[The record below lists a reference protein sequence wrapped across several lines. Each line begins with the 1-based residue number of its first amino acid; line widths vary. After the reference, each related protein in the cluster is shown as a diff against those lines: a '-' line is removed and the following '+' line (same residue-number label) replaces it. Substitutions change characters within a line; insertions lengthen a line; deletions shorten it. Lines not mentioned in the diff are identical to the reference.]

1 MVHPRQEDM
10 GLAWVGQGAHLSWE
24 QAEAVSQGPQCP
36 GEDSQAGERPSS
48 FSQAVVLAQ
57 RQSQPEDG
65 AQHHSREASA
75 VYVWLVMFFGQL

>member
-1 MVHPRQEDM
+1 M
-10 GLAWVGQGAHLSWE
+10 GFAWAGQGAHLSRE
-24 QAEAVSQGPQCP
+24 QAEAVSQGPQWWVCP
-36 GEDSQAGERPSS
+36 GEDSQAGEGPSS

-65 AQHHSREASA
+65 AQHHQREAPA